1 MQQLTLPGIEF
12 APGKVRRHGLREFHT
27 YPLVSPGKDAAG
39 VWGGAFRVPAAQ
51 AWTFPELE
59 LGRTGNSIPALLF
72 DLDGDPTDWLV
83 DVLGPAL
90 PRPNWI
96 VWRRENMHAHVAYTL
111 ARAVLTGEQAK
122 RTPQAYLARV
132 GEYMA
137 AELKADAA
145 YSAVLGHNPISQ
157 ASHGRYTTDW
167 MREEPYSLAELV
179 AFMPKGWRR
188 PILQPQT
195 IYGRNDALFKA
206 GMKWSGEPRN
216 WGNWAG
222 LASSLWVKNQGFIAP
237 LGERELGGIVKSV
250 VRYQRRNL
258 ESGKQQQTFSSIQ
271 AARGK
276 KSGAAR
282 RTKTADRDAAIIQA
296 VQHGESIHGVARE
309 YGLNRYAIRHILKR
323 GGNEPKQDDVP
334 PASRFS
340 QRQASVCPVPA
351 KSWALRD

>member
-1 MQQLTLPGIEF
+1 MQQLILPGIECV
-12 APGKVRRHGLREFHT
+12 PGKVRRHGLREFHT

-39 VWGGAFRVPAAQ
+39 VWGG
-51 AWTFPELE
+51 
-59 LGRTGNSIPALLF
+59 SIPALLF

-96 VWRRENMHAHVAYTL
+96 VWRRENMHAHLAYTL
-111 ARAVLTGEQAK
+111 GRPVLTGEQAK
-122 RTPQAYLARV
+122 RTPQALLARV

-157 ASHGRYTTDW
+157 ASHGRYRTDW
-167 MREEPYSLAELV
+167 LREEPYRLEELA
-179 AFMPKGWRR
+179 AYMPKGWRR
-188 PILQPQT
+188 PTVQPQT
-195 IYGRNDALFKA
+195 MYGRNDALFRA

-258 ESGKQQQTFSSIQ
+258 ESGKQQQTFSFIQ

-276 KSGAAR
+276 KSGQAR
-282 RTKTADRDAAIIQA
+282 RDRTAERDRAIVVA
-296 VQHGESIHGVARE
+296 VQNGESFRMVARAHK
-309 YGLNRYAIRHILKR
+309 LSLSTVHHI
-323 GGNEPKQDDVP
+323 V
-334 PASRFS
+334 SR
-340 QRQASVCPVPA
+340 SV
-351 KSWALRD
+351 R

>member
-12 APGKVRRHGLREFHT
+12 APVQVRRHGLREFHT

-39 VWGGAFRVPAAQ
+39 VWGGSFRVPAAQ

-96 VWRRENMHAHVAYTL
+96 VWRRENMHAHVVYTL

-132 GEYMA
+132 GEYLA

-145 YSAVLGHNPISQ
+145 YSSVLGHNPISQ
-157 ASHGRYTTDW
+157 ASQGRYTTDW
-167 MREEPYSLAELV
+167 MREEPYRLEELAEC
-179 AFMPKGWRR
+179 MPKGWRR
-188 PILQPQT
+188 PTVQPQT
-195 IYGRNDALFKA
+195 MYGRNDALFKA

-216 WGNWAG
+216 WGNWEG

-258 ESGKQQQTFSSIQ
+258 ESGKQQQTFSFIQ
-271 AARGK
+271 AARGRK
-276 KSGAAR
+276 GGRVSGATR
-282 RTKTADRDAAIIQA
+282 RADTLERDAAIVGA
-296 VQHGESIHGVARE
+296 VQAGESMRSVERRLGISHGTV
-309 YGLNRYAIRHILKR
+309 RYIIKR
-323 GGNEPKQDDVP
+323 GGE
-334 PASRFS
+334 
-340 QRQASVCPVPA
+340 
-351 KSWALRD
+351 